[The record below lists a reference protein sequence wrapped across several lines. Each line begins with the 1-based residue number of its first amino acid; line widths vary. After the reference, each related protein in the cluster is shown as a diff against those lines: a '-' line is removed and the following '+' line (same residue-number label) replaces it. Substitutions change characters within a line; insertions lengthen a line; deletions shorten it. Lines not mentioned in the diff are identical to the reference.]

1 MSMVP
6 GINSYMDELL
16 TTDNSLPMTV
26 TGITHAFP
34 GAEGPFGR
42 MVYRKEAAKFLGV
55 KPRTLIRYEELGLIK
70 AHKNVVNGR
79 VHYVDT
85 ELLALLGSRLNQSR
99 GVVLYCRSAVLG
111 SKHNPNN
118 DVHARLE
125 EQVNLMVSYCSK
137 AGIRV
142 DEVIKDVGPGT
153 GQVGL
158 PGLDRLMELVI
169 RKKVSMVVVETP
181 DRLARWGMGHILER
195 FLAWHGVE
203 LHIAC
208 PALARKDLVEELKQ
222 DLTEIIYES
231 KRLLGEL

>member
-1 MSMVP
+1 MPQKVP
-6 GINSYMDELL
+6 VQTGHTLN
-16 TTDNSLPMTV
+16 PM
-26 TGITHAFP
+26 FP
-34 GAEGPFGR
+34 GEEGPLGR
-42 MVYRKEAAKFLGV
+42 LVYRKEAARFLGV
-55 KPRTLIRYEELGLIK
+55 TRQTMARYELDGRLK
-70 AHKNVVNGR
+70 PFKNVVNGR
-79 VHYVDT
+79 VYYDLDNV
-85 ELLALLGSRLNQSR
+85 LAVLGSRAPQSKM
-99 GVVLYCRSAVLG
+99 VLLYCRSAVLG
-111 SKHNPNN
+111 SKNNPNN

-125 EQVNLMVSYCSK
+125 EQANLMVSYCSK